1 MNWFRAISL
10 FVIPLALI
18 TCHSSQRAIKANLYY
33 QYENDPTILHPDYV
47 VYNKNQD
54 VTSLYVQIDAAELL
68 YSKNNRELKFL
79 SQMILQVHV
88 FEADNI
94 NKMIASDTV
103 FLFDHGGHEEGKY
116 LTGMVE
122 LDLPYGQNYL
132 AEVTFDDQFRLQYV
146 QDIIYIQKKDEISE
160 QNFLV
165 KNEKGEVEFSKSFP
179 EGTKLKI
186 EKNGRLGSDIS
197 MNFYEINES
206 LPSPPFAQENLSG
219 MNFESDSSSE
229 VLVEKRRYFE
239 IELDRKGMYHFQPNN
254 DSRLGLTILS
264 MGKHFPEIR
273 TVKSMLAPMRY
284 ITTRQEFNELKNA
297 EDLKKR
303 IDAFWFGIA
312 GNAERAKEVINMFY
326 SRVEFADKKF
336 TSHMSGW
343 KSDRGLIY
351 IIYGT
356 PNIVYKKREYE
367 TWTYNEKNNIMSVE
381 FTFFKVENPFSD
393 NDYYLSRSA
402 GYKSSWYRAIDSW
415 RQGRIF

>member
-1 MNWFRAISL
+1 MNWFRTILLLA
-10 FVIPLALI
+10 FPLALI
-18 TCHSSQRAIKANLYY
+18 TCHSSQRAVKANLYY

-47 VYNKNQD
+47 VFNQNQD

-94 NKMIASDTV
+94 NKIIASDTI
-103 FLFDHGGHEEGKY
+103 FLFDQGGHEEGKF

-122 LDLPYGQNYL
+122 LDLPYGQNYM
-132 AEVTFDDQFRLQYV
+132 AEVTFDDQYRLQYV
-146 QDIIYIQKKDEISE
+146 QDVVYINKKDDISE

-165 KNEKGEVEFSKSFP
+165 KNEKDEVQFSKSFP

-186 EKNGRLGSDIS
+186 EKNGSLGADIT
-197 MNFYEINES
+197 MDYYVMHES
-206 LPSPPFAQENLSG
+206 LPAPPFAQENLSG
-219 MNFESDSSSE
+219 INFESDSSSE
-229 VLVEKRRYFE
+229 ILVNNGRNFE
-239 IELDRKGMYHFQPNN
+239 IELDRRGMYHFRPNIG
-254 DSRLGLTILS
+254 SRLGLTILS
-264 MGKHFPEIR
+264 MEQHFPEIK

-284 ITTRQEFNELKNA
+284 ITTRQEFNELKDA

-312 GNAERAKEVINMFY
+312 GNAERAKEVINMYY
-326 SRVEFADKKF
+326 SRVEFADKIF
-336 TSHMSGW
+336 TSHMAGW

-356 PNIVYKKREYE
+356 PNSVYKKRDYE
-367 TWTYNEKNNIMSVE
+367 TWTYNEKNNIMSVD
-381 FTFFKVENPFSD
+381 FTFYKVENPFSD
-393 NDYYLSRSA
+393 NDFYLSRSV